1 MTDAPR
7 HSNVPPPFDCATG
20 SGKTALIYIPL
31 MVREGTMSVVISPT
45 NFLQRDMVS
54 SMQKKNIPSIAIN
67 TDTLNAASL
76 TLPAR
81 NLWSEAKAGA
91 HRLIFIGPEMMKSVE
106 YHAFIADKNVRS
118 RLAQFTVDELHVA
131 DEWGVEFRK
140 DFQDIAT
147 MRARLPDH
155 TTFVGLSASIEPGR
169 QYEACVKLMGFR
181 PGFHLEKQDCERRN
195 VALIVRVIKHTS
207 SGLIFLDLDFL
218 VPPGILKA
226 SDAPKYLVFVQTI
239 DQGHRLVNYL
249 RSLLPLHL
257 QKDARKL
264 IRHHHSMA
272 CPECKAE
279 GMESLYKC
287 GETMSSAAAVLQRA
301 GRPVRERGT
310 NGVAYVYVSKANM
323 AEAMTYL
330 NSAAGKAD
338 KRVLHAK
345 DPTSHIRD
353 IIPSE
358 ETAAADS
365 DTTPTPR
372 NLDNLPGLAAAGEH
386 PAISSATKK
395 KGNVTSAVSS
405 KPGHRTCSSLL
416 LIFAAH
422 ARDRCIQRQINM
434 IYDNPGVD
442 ADCGRCSS
450 CVGDKIPCPRPR
462 ETGDSSASAVS
473 TAAGEDG
480 DPELDKVPGF
490 MKPQT
495 KDLKGIAEKLEMSAR
510 KFRWMEPMGVDALL
524 VSSRIFLPPSVVG
537 SITSSFLLI
546 TSKEIL
552 MERVCDW
559 TYKDKYGDMLWEVV
573 NPLVSELSHELITRH
588 NITLEKQR
596 DARLHKWI
604 VSTGLDHIKKVQ
616 LKLPPPPPPAEDP
629 VPQTPPP
636 LTATIPP
643 TIFYSPSK
651 QSNPLKRKISRQG
664 KGSSKRQKKSVSM
677 LSLTMHQEKVSRS

>member
-1 MTDAPR
+1 
-7 HSNVPPPFDCATG
+7 
-20 SGKTALIYIPL
+20 
-31 MVREGTMSVVISPT
+31 
-45 NFLQRDMVS
+45 
-54 SMQKKNIPSIAIN
+54 
-67 TDTLNAASL
+67 
-76 TLPAR
+76 
-81 NLWSEAKAGA
+81 
-91 HRLIFIGPEMMKSVE
+91 
-106 YHAFIADKNVRS
+106 
-118 RLAQFTVDELHVA
+118 
-131 DEWGVEFRK
+131 
-140 DFQDIAT
+140 
-147 MRARLPDH
+147 
-155 TTFVGLSASIEPGR
+155 
-169 QYEACVKLMGFR
+169 MGFR

-218 VPPGILKA
+218 VPPGIFKA

-287 GETMSSAAAVLQRA
+287 GEDRDCLVHVSTDVLTVGVDIPGLAGVVIFDKMSSAAAVLQRA

-365 DTTPTPR
+365 DSTPIPGSS
-372 NLDNLPGLAAAGEH
+372 NDLPGLAAAEH
-386 PAISSATKK
+386 PATSSATKK
-395 KGNVTSAVSS
+395 KGNVTSVSS
-405 KPGHRTCSSLL
+405 KPGHRTCTSLL

-450 CVGDKIPCPRPR
+450 CVGDKIPRPR
-462 ETGDSSASAVS
+462 ETAESTSASAVS

-480 DPELDKVPGF
+480 DPELGKLPGF

-524 VSSRIFLPPSVVG
+524 VSSRIFLPPRVVS

-573 NPLVSELSHELITRH
+573 NPLVSELSHELVTRH

-604 VSTGLDHIKKVQ
+604 VSAGLDHIQKVQ
-616 LKLPPPPPPAEDP
+616 LKLPPPPPPADSEDP

-636 LTATIPP
+636 LTATVPP
-643 TIFYSPSK
+643 TIFYSPPS
-651 QSNPLKRKISRQG
+651 
-664 KGSSKRQKKSVSM
+664 
-677 LSLTMHQEKVSRS
+677 